1 MTCVPVL
8 ILGAAKFPQGT
19 IPRTQRDPV
28 IITLEEILYVK
39 YCEPNLNSMAHWD
52 GYVPHAV

>member
-1 MTCVPVL
+1 MTCVLVL

-39 YCEPNLNSMAHWD
+39 HCESYLNSMTHWN
-52 GYVPHAV
+52 GYVPHTV